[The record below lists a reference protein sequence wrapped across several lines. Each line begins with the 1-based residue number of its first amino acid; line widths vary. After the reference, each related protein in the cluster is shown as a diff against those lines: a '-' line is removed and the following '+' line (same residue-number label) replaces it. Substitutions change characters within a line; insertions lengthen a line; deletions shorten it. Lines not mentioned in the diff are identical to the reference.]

1 MLCYQN
7 KIIPYLD
14 FLSSIILLRF
24 IFNRWCDFISF
35 FTMQC
40 QSFISVRKE
49 TKPFWCWRYT
59 WSKQQIEKK
68 NIDEDSEF
76 FKFWQE
82 WARITNIK
90 QYQNRW
96 HWLYSNMELSSI
108 KDFKI
113 NERTTP
119 KVIFSIK
126 VSSSKCDQ
134 IRRKLRIW
142 SHLLK
147 KSLRSDSH
155 NPPKIS
161 VICFIESPIKMIKN
175 AFCFILKAL
184 FVLKILKF
192 LSWLL
197 IM

>member
-24 IFNRWCDFISF
+24 IFNRWCDFILFYFILF

-68 NIDEDSEF
+68 KIDEDSEF

-108 KDFKI
+108 KDFHNFKKSMSALHQKSYFPLKFPPVNVTKSAGNCGFGHI
-113 NERTTP
+113 YWRNPLGRILTTP
-119 KVIFSIK
+119 
-126 VSSSKCDQ
+126 Q
-134 IRRKLRIW
+134 KLALFA
-142 SHLLK
+142 S
-147 KSLRSDSH
+147 
-155 NPPKIS
+155 
-161 VICFIESPIKMIKN
+161 
-175 AFCFILKAL
+175 LKAL
-184 FVLKILKF
+184 
-192 LSWLL
+192 
-197 IM
+197 

>member
-1 MLCYQN
+1 MKELIPKTSYLFEVFWWGRKIMLCYQN

-108 KDFKI
+108 KDFH
-113 NERTTP
+113 N
-119 KVIFSIK
+119 F
-126 VSSSKCDQ
+126 
-134 IRRKLRIW
+134 
-142 SHLLK
+142 K
-147 KSLRSDSH
+147 KSMSALPHYTKSH
-155 NPPKIS
+155 I
-161 VICFIESPIKMIKN
+161 FH
-175 AFCFILKAL
+175 
-184 FVLKILKF
+184 
-192 LSWLL
+192 
-197 IM
+197 